1 MKPNRVDNGIYN
13 PNSTIPQ
20 MSGRKQS
27 IRRVRRLPLWL
38 MLLSTA
44 ILIAMSNV
52 WAAGSGADQQ
62 KDILRATL
70 DNGLRI
76 IIIRNTL
83 SPVVATMVNYRV
95 GSNEAPEGFP
105 GTAHAQEHMMFRG
118 SPGLSAN
125 QLADIIA
132 AMGGM
137 FDADTQQIVTQYFFV
152 VPAEDLDLAL
162 HIEAIRMR
170 GVLDSEKLWAQ
181 ERGAIEQ
188 EVAQDLSDPEYV
200 FYTKLLAAMFKGT
213 PYAHDA
219 LGTRA
224 SFDKTTGAMLKKF
237 HDTWYAP
244 NNAILVVV
252 GNVDPPKALE
262 EVKKLF
268 QDIPAR
274 SLPKRPEIKLQPVT
288 AETFKLKTDQ
298 PYAMSMIS
306 FRMPGY
312 DSPDYA
318 ASEVL
323 ADVLSN
329 QRSNLYTLVTE
340 GKALFTGFSLSTL
353 PQAGLGYAIGMLP
366 KGANLAALV
375 EKIRQVLAA
384 YIKDGFP
391 ADLVEAAKRIKLTKA
406 ELRKNSVLGLAMTWS
421 QALAIEG
428 RHSPHD
434 NLLAIQQV
442 TVADVNRVAR
452 KYLDLDHAIVGLLTP
467 EASGKPTS
475 SHGFGGKESFAP
487 QQSKPVKL
495 PEWAAAALKRLAI
508 PPSTLQPVVFDLP
521 NGLKLIVQPESV
533 SNTVNI
539 YGHVLD
545 RPELQ
550 TPEGRE
556 GVDQVMDQLFSYGT
570 ESLDRLAFQKALDDI
585 GAKESAGVDFYLQV
599 LTPYFDRGLQLL
611 AENQLHPALPEKA
624 FKVVQQQVAAT
635 VAGQLQSPGY
645 LASRAVDSGILPKND
660 PMLRQATPKTVS
672 SLTLQDV
679 KDYYQKVLRPDMTTI
694 VVIGAVTPE
703 NARAVIEKY
712 FGAWKATGPK
722 PNTLLPPVPLNKS
735 SATAVPDSSRI
746 QDKVTLAQSLELNR
760 SNPDYY
766 ALELGNHVLGGAFYA
781 TRLYRDLRERN
792 GLVYYVSSSFDLG
805 RTRGRYVVEY
815 ACNPSNVD
823 KARVIVQEDL
833 REMQNEPVSP
843 EELRQAAALLLRE
856 IPLSESSIDGIAEG
870 LIDRTVLN
878 LPLNEPTLAAQHY
891 VRLTAEQVRTA
902 FARWVRPT
910 DLVQVTQGP
919 QP

>member
-1 MKPNRVDNGIYN
+1 
-13 PNSTIPQ
+13 
-20 MSGRKQS
+20 
-27 IRRVRRLPLWL
+27 
-38 MLLSTA
+38 
-44 ILIAMSNV
+44 
-52 WAAGSGADQQ
+52 
-62 KDILRATL
+62 
-70 DNGLRI
+70 
-76 IIIRNTL
+76 
-83 SPVVATMVNYRV
+83 
-95 GSNEAPEGFP
+95 
-105 GTAHAQEHMMFRG
+105 MMFRG
-118 SPGLSAN
+118 SPGLSAD

-137 FDADTQQIVTQYFFV
+137 FDADTQQIVTQYFLV

-200 FYTKLLAAMFKGT
+200 FYTKLLATMFKGT

-237 HDTWYAP
+237 HDNWYAP
-244 NNAILVVV
+244 NNAILVIV
-252 GNVDPPKALE
+252 GNVDPPKALA

-268 QDIPAR
+268 LDIPAK
-274 SLPKRPEIKLQPVT
+274 SLPKRPEINLEPVT
-288 AETFKLKTDQ
+288 TETFNLKTDQ
-298 PYAMSMIS
+298 PYGMTMIS

-318 ASEVL
+318 ASELL

-329 QRSNLYTLVTE
+329 QRSSLYALVTE
-340 GKALFTGFSLSTL
+340 GKALFTGFSLNTL

-366 KGANLAALV
+366 KGADLPALV
-375 EKIRQVLAA
+375 AEIRKILAA

-391 ADLVEAAKRIKLTKA
+391 ADLVEAAKRIRLTKA

-421 QALAIEG
+421 QALAVEG
-428 RHSPHD
+428 RQSPHD

-442 TVADVNRVAR
+442 SVADVNRVAR
-452 KYLDLDHAIVGLLTP
+452 KYLDLDHAIVGILEP
-467 EASGKPTS
+467 EASGRPTS
-475 SHGFGGKESFAP
+475 SAGFGGKESFAP
-487 QQSKPVKL
+487 QQAKPAKL
-495 PEWAAAALKRLAI
+495 PKWAAKTLKRLSI
-508 PPSTLQPVVFDLP
+508 PASTLQPVVFDLP
-521 NGLKLIVQPESV
+521 NGLKLIVQPEAV
-533 SNTVNI
+533 SNTVNV
-539 YGHVLD
+539 YGHV
-545 RPELQ
+545 RNQPELQ
-550 TPEGRE
+550 TPPGRE

-570 ESLDRLAFQKALDDI
+570 KSLNRLAFQKALDDI
-585 GAKESAGVDFYLQV
+585 GAGESAGVDFYLQV
-599 LTPYFDRGLQLL
+599 LTPYFDRGVQLL
-611 AENQLHPALPEKA
+611 ADNELHPALPENA
-624 FKVVQQQVAAT
+624 FKVVQQQVAT
-635 VAGQLQSPGY
+635 SVAGQIQSPGY
-645 LASRAVDSGILPKND
+645 LASRAVDSGILPEGD
-660 PMLRQATPKTVS
+660 PMLRQATPQTVS

-679 KDYYQKVLRPDMTTI
+679 KDYCQKVLRPDMTTI

-703 NARAVIEKY
+703 NAKAVIEKY

-722 PNTLLPPVPLNKS
+722 PNTLLPPVPLNTS
-735 SATAVPDSSRI
+735 CATAVPDSSRI

-781 TRLYRDLRERN
+781 TRLYRDLREKT

-815 ACNPSNVD
+815 ACDPSNVA

-833 REMQNEPVSP
+833 RRMQTEPVSP

-856 IPLSESSIDGIAEG
+856 IPLSESSIDGIAQG
-870 LIDRTVLN
+870 LIDRTVLD

-891 VRLTAEQVRTA
+891 VKLTAEQVRTA
-902 FARWVRPT
+902 FSRWVRPD
-910 DLVQVTQGP
+910 DLVQVTLGP
-919 QP
+919 HS

>member
-452 KYLDLDHAIVGLLTP
+452 KYLDPDHAIVGLLTP